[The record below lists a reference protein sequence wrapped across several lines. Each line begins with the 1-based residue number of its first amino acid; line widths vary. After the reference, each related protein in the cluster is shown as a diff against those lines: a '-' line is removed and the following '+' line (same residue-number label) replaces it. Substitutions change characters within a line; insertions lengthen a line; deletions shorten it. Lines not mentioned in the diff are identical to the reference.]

1 MKPLRL
7 IFLDID
13 GVVNSMEYEMYCED
27 IREGKVEG
35 VTEVP
40 KNEKVEM
47 IRELCEKFE
56 VFRDLK
62 TIKGLFEQVKIEPK
76 GYALAGIP
84 VLTLVLMRFIL
95 AV

>member
-1 MKPLRL
+1 MFCKITSVKALENYTLL
-7 IFLDID
+7 IGFDDGKKCIYDIL
-13 GVVNSMEYEMYCED
+13 
-27 IREGKVEG
+27 
-35 VTEVP
+35 P
-40 KNEKVEM
+40 
-47 IRELCEKFE
+47 LCEKFE

-95 AV
+95 VAKWCSF